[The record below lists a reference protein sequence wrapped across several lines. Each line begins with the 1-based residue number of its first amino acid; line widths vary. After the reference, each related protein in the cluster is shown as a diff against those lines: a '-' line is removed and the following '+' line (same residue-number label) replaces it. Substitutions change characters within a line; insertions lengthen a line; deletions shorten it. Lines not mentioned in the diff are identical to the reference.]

1 MSLNIPLFI
10 VGDLNCNLLNIN
22 DTGSKTLLNLCNT
35 FNLTQLI
42 ESSTRITETS
52 ESLIDVMLAS
62 NKNLISKT
70 SVLANSISDHDLI
83 LASLNLEKPRP
94 KPTYI
99 STRSF
104 KNFKKDAFLANISGA
119 PWSLIDIVEDTEDK
133 LVTFNSLF
141 YQILDQRAPV
151 KIIKQRAR
159 PNSFINDNIRSL
171 TRTRDYWQ
179 WLARQTNDPAI
190 WSGYRNFKGEVK
202 REIRLAQREFVEE
215 QIKQNPND
223 VGSIWKTIRS
233 WIPKKPANIKSFTKD
248 EQTVANEFNRF
259 LSSVG
264 KSTMEKT
271 QLARK
276 FNYMPAQDPCTP
288 KNYIV
293 ADQFSINTVECS

>member
-1 MSLNIPLFI
+1 MIIWNQNYLKRTFRAYHFFWIWHFFVGSDMLRPVAFI
-10 VGDLNCNLLNIN
+10 LLVEMI
-22 DTGSKTLLNLCNT
+22 K
-35 FNLTQLI
+35 LTCI
-42 ESSTRITETS
+42 RVAKI
-52 ESLIDVMLAS
+52 
-62 NKNLISKT
+62 
-70 SVLANSISDHDLI
+70 SISHLSETKFKRSSFWTDLP
-83 LASLNLEKPRP
+83 EKP
-94 KPTYI
+94 TI
-99 STRSF
+99 T
-104 KNFKKDAFLANISGA
+104 NTE
-119 PWSLIDIVEDTEDK
+119 IDYFT
-133 LVTFNSLF
+133 NH
-141 YQILDQRAPV
+141 QILDQRAPV
-151 KIIKQRAR
+151 KTIKQRAR

-190 WSGYRNFKGEVK
+190 WSGYRNFKREVK
-202 REIRLAQREFVEE
+202 REIRFAQRELVEE

-223 VGSIWKTIRS
+223 VGNIWKTIRS